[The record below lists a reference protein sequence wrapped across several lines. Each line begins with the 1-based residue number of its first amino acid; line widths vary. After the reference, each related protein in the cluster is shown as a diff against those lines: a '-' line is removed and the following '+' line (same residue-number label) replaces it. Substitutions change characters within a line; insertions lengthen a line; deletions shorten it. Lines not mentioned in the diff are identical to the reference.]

1 MPVTPASPI
10 VPAPSVASSG
20 TIWGFPKEVFI
31 ALLKYGAL
39 AGVIS
44 GVLEFIGSVLSSAT
58 SWFGWLTAL
67 SGLFSIY
74 QLVSGVFWGAVWG
87 AGTVLVVVKYYEKF
101 PFKTL
106 FMKFF
111 GLALIV
117 DVAITLLF
125 GGFILLFAGPL
136 SFLFLFGSLILAD
149 LVFAKVATHTIQPI
163 TRLP

>member
-1 MPVTPASPI
+1 MPVTPFSPT
-10 VPAPSVASSG
+10 VSAPSVASPG
-20 TIWGFPKEVFI
+20 TTWGFPNAVFI

-44 GVLEFIGSVLSSAT
+44 GILEFIGSVLSSAT
-58 SWFGWLTAL
+58 SWFGWLTVL
-67 SGLFSIY
+67 SGLFSVY
-74 QLVSGVFWGAVWG
+74 QLISDVFWGAFWG
-87 AGTVLVVVKYYEKF
+87 AGTAIVVVKYYDKF

-111 GLALIV
+111 GVALIV
-117 DVAITLLF
+117 DVAMTLLF

-149 LVFAKVATHTIQPI
+149 LVFAKVATHTIQPL